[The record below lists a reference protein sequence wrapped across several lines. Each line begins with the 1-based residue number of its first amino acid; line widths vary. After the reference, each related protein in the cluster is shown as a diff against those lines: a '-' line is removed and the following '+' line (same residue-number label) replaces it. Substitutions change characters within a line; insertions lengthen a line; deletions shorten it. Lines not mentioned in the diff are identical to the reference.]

1 MLEVNYDAA
10 PQPNFASITQ
20 LMQQSPYPNLRTKTR
35 SSSEVA
41 RRSLGI
47 VTLSTLVA
55 PVLVIE
61 QRIDDRAYRS
71 YHISLATEDE
81 HRG

>member
-1 MLEVNYDAA
+1 MPYLQYQRTHNRMIMIEKRRRLNRSILA

-47 VTLSTLVA
+47 VTLSTLVV
-55 PVLVIE
+55 PV
-61 QRIDDRAYRS
+61 
-71 YHISLATEDE
+71 
-81 HRG
+81 